1 MTWSTANPTSEQ
13 HSYLDVPFLFELEDR
28 DDYAIAATGW
38 HGALLPEGF
47 FLRRA
52 RDATIFF
59 NVRTYRRGGIAWPC
73 IVKDDEVE
81 LDRKADE
88 FVPIFC
94 FAMED
99 FTVQPVDV
107 APPILQWARGKRTD
121 CNKIAFSARGPT
133 ISLLEHHLRRGW
145 FGVSETCLKCIYDD
159 YDLAPPPVSISDEV
173 DPTLAMSVDLMI
185 KFDPKVTPE
194 MARHLLTTT
203 NVFDL

>member
-1 MTWSTANPTSEQ
+1 
-13 HSYLDVPFLFELEDR
+13 
-28 DDYAIAATGW
+28 
-38 HGALLPEGF
+38 
-47 FLRRA
+47 
-52 RDATIFF
+52 
-59 NVRTYRRGGIAWPC
+59 
-73 IVKDDEVE
+73 
-81 LDRKADE
+81 
-88 FVPIFC
+88 
-94 FAMED
+94 MED